1 MGGQN
6 DENDPENSN
15 CYAFVRLFPDL
26 WRIAAGRG
34 SRKRYSRDRG
44 GTPGRSKGGPGEYA
58 RSTGAGNP

>member
-6 DENDPENSN
+6 DESNPENSN

-34 SRKRYSRDRG
+34 RKRYSRDRG